1 MFRRLLL
8 PCACFIVALGLV
20 AVAMPTLG
28 WGQDRTTQ
36 ERLDRLERD
45 LNMLLRQVYR
55 GAPPPPAGADG
66 SAGVNTEIRM
76 ERLEDRMRDLTGRVE
91 ELMNQVN
98 QVRQRVEQINS
109 DVEVRFG
116 QLAAGSGASSPGAP
130 PPHGVLPDGHDVTPA
145 AAPVPRH
152 ADDGTLTPPGPPPAE
167 LTSTAA
173 PARAPGGGLPGGS
186 AAAQYNHAFGLI
198 KSADYPAAEVALK
211 QFIDHHP
218 KSSLAGSAQY
228 WLGETYYARHRY
240 MEAAT
245 AFAEGYKRYPKG
257 AKAPDDL
264 LKLGMALAR
273 ADQKQNACVAFDKLD
288 HDFPHAAASVRSRAT
303 AEKRR
308 LGC

>member
-98 QVRQRVEQINS
+98 QVRQRVK
-109 DVEVRFG
+109 
-116 QLAAGSGASSPGAP
+116 
-130 PPHGVLPDGHDVTPA
+130 H
-145 AAPVPRH
+145 PVFEGI
-152 ADDGTLTPPGPPPAE
+152 DDGAYFYFVH
-167 LTSTAA
+167 S
-173 PARAPGGGLPGGS
+173 
-186 AAAQYNHAFGLI
+186 Y
-198 KSADYPAAEVALK
+198 YP
-211 QFIDHHP
+211 
-218 KSSLAGSAQY
+218 
-228 WLGETYYARHRY
+228 
-240 MEAAT
+240 
-245 AFAEGYKRYPKG
+245 
-257 AKAPDDL
+257 APDDPAVVI
-264 LKLGMALAR
+264 GET
-273 ADQKQNACVAFDKLD
+273 DYGVTF
-288 HDFPHAAASVRSRAT
+288 ASVLAQGNVVAT
-303 AEKRR
+303 QFHPEKSGKDGLRFYGNFLR
-308 LGC
+308 LAFNQIPAV